1 MFTASLEI
9 ERDTVFR
16 DKSYAMTVPLSNS
29 EYVTAG
35 K

>member
-1 MFTASLEI
+1 MFTASLGI

-16 DKSYAMTVPLSNS
+16 DESYVMTVALSNS
-29 EYVTAG
+29 EYVTTG